1 MNIEYNFMGGVEMDN
16 NYVEGKSVAWLSY
29 LGILLIIP
37 ILVQKDNPYTTFH
50 VKQGL
55 VLFIAEVIMSF
66 VQIFIV
72 AIPVVGWLIVAV
84 VWLAIAV
91 LMIIGIL
98 NAVNGREAK
107 LPLIG
112 EFGEKFNF

>member
-1 MNIEYNFMGGVEMDN
+1 MDD
-16 NYVEGKSVAWLSY
+16 NYVEEGKSVAWLSY

-66 VQIFIV
+66 IQIFISAV
-72 AIPVVGWLIVAV
+72 PVIGWFIIAV
-84 VWLAIAV
+84 VWLILAA
-91 LMIIGIL
+91 LMVIGIV
-98 NAVNGREAK
+98 NAVKGRESK

-112 EFGEKFNF
+112 DFGEKFNF